1 MIAVRAIYDGRKVKF
16 LEDIHVNRP
25 TKIIVIFL
33 DDEPLSNFNE
43 IDEAEES
50 SPLNLSDDLIGG
62 ISVNKDGSVNHDKYI
77 YSKENL

>member
-1 MIAVRAIYDGRKVKF
+1 MIAVRAIFDGRKVKF
-16 LEDIHVNRP
+16 LEDIPVNRA

-43 IDEAEES
+43 IDEAEEP
-50 SPLNLSDDLIGG
+50 SPLDLSDDLVGS
-62 ISVNKDGSVNHDKYI
+62 ISVNKDGSVNHDKYV